1 MQTQSYLLLLSFSVH
16 LLLIQCCYI
25 YVYIL
30 YILYGTLRL
39 FKMYYRN
46 KLGLDTNFLN
56 KLNILNSDTDKY
68 QYISQIFK
76 MTVGQNLDHELSKQ
90 WCNQQYH
97 HINTRTPAIWSCCK
111 CISDIQAMVVLW
123 SSFLRCKGCQIM
135 MTWYV
140 AYYEVMLFLP
150 TGGVYKLGMYYNLD
164 DHS

>member
-1 MQTQSYLLLLSFSVH
+1 MLSGLVEQSILAFIMQMQSYLLLLSFSVH

-30 YILYGTLRL
+30 YNLYGTLRL

-90 WCNQQYH
+90 
-97 HINTRTPAIWSCCK
+97 
-111 CISDIQAMVVLW
+111 
-123 SSFLRCKGCQIM
+123 
-135 MTWYV
+135 
-140 AYYEVMLFLP
+140 
-150 TGGVYKLGMYYNLD
+150 
-164 DHS
+164 